1 MLSIIS
7 HWGNIIK
14 TTVKYHYTSIY
25 KADHTKC
32 WKRCGR
38 LEVSHIANRN
48 IKWYKECGKHIRSF
62 LESEIYTAMVNFMC
76 HLDLSMD
83 AQTFG

>member
-48 IKWYKECGKHIRSF
+48 IK
-62 LESEIYTAMVNFMC
+62 
-76 HLDLSMD
+76 
-83 AQTFG
+83 